1 MGGVPLGLGS
11 VVENKFSSMLELV
24 YMYITLQPLRR
35 HGSMTRR
42 SRPLNTFISRRGSFQ
57 VSRSDSNSTAG
68 HRRSLSS
75 RSSLIGLGSLP
86 DQVALTGRDSIASIA
101 SQRGSMDAFSY
112 TSRETLNVVKRKT
125 DKSKS
130 CEEMELKLLFASCKL
145 IISRVHE
152 TFET

>member
-1 MGGVPLGLGS
+1 
-11 VVENKFSSMLELV
+11 
-24 YMYITLQPLRR
+24 MYVHVHTLHIPPMQWQPLRR

-42 SRPLNTFISRRGSFQ
+42 SRPLNAFFLPRRGSFQ
-57 VSRSDSNSTAG
+57 VPARSDSISTGTAAAAGGGGG

-75 RSSLIGLGSLP
+75 RSSLIGLGSFQ

-112 TSRETLNVVKRKT
+112 TSRETLNVVKKKE
-125 DKSKS
+125 KSKS

-145 IISRVHE
+145 S
-152 TFET
+152 